1 MFPAPKIANTG
12 MWLRQLGAGFLL
24 LTLLLSFNVSP
35 AFAAC
40 TVGKDHSPV
49 CKLIDPVNAMA
60 DNMSGVAFGM
70 AGVGAIG
77 LIVMSL
83 LGRWPWGYF
92 FAYIGAIAFLAIMPD
107 FYAMVANYFKTDD
120 ATILFAKTEAFA
132 DETAVSLKQVL
143 YGIGAFGAMGVAA
156 VSFLSGR
163 FRWGWM
169 LAMLGG
175 FTLTAQLA
183 DVVSVM
189 TGLPANQF
197 ANPKISI
204 SDTKLPSIDYK

>member
-1 MFPAPKIANTG
+1 
-12 MWLRQLGAGFLL
+12 
-24 LTLLLSFNVSP
+24 
-35 AFAAC
+35 
-40 TVGKDHSPV
+40 
-49 CKLIDPVNAMA
+49 
-60 DNMSGVAFGM
+60 
-70 AGVGAIG
+70 
-77 LIVMSL
+77 
-83 LGRWPWGYF
+83 
-92 FAYIGAIAFLAIMPD
+92 MPD